1 MGLCLAR
8 RGDGYIR
15 LDLGHYLD
23 IGRQTHSNAAP
34 PPPPPSPA
42 VAIFNM
48 IIVVVV
54 VAGVPLLLEVF
65 GRFAVEN
72 QCLAGDRESVA
83 LGVLRLYAS

>member
-34 PPPPPSPA
+34 PPPSPA
-42 VAIFNM
+42 VAIFIM
-48 IIVVVV
+48 IIVVV